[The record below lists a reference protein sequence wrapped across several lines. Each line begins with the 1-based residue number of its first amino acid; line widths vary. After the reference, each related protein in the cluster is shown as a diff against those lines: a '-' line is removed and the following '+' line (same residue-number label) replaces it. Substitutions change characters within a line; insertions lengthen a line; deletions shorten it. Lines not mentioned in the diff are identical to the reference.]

1 MMPRDHMLHQAEAF
15 ADQILKSYFCEADVE
30 FLISTFAE
38 DIVWLGAG
46 PQQQAEGRESV
57 ADCFRSGKDQLVRC
71 RMFGERYVSRKVSK
85 DVVLCQGDSWIE
97 PQEGTGLYFK
107 THQRATFL
115 FRKKGEFFE
124 TLHIHNSVDYSDIQ
138 EGELFP
144 ETAGKEAFDKMK
156 SELEEKEQESE
167 RKTRFL
173 VQLYDSLPCGIIQFT
188 ADPSHRVV
196 SLNRMAWEFYGFS
209 SEREY
214 RESVETPFCLVL
226 DEDRARIEEMVD
238 SLKLNG
244 GIVHYT
250 RECRPQG
257 GDRLSAWI
265 NVVMERLINTEGTE
279 VIQAIYTDVTETKLL
294 QKAQERERLIENQ
307 CLRAATCTAYPMIMS
322 INLTQNTYNCFIET
336 QTCPFDD
343 RRGNYEDMF
352 AKMLPMVY
360 PAYREDYCSV
370 FSKEAM
376 MERFSQGEQEIYMEF
391 RQLGIDGEYHW
402 ISAHMISVDNP
413 VNDDMLVI
421 QLVKV
426 LDQQRVEKA
435 RQEQLL
441 RDALS
446 SAEEA
451 SRAKSDFLSRM
462 SHDIRTPMNAI
473 IGMTTLGLLK
483 LDDPVNVKNCMS
495 KIDASSKYL
504 LSLINDILDMSKIET
519 GKMEIVKEKFEFQTF
534 FEDLVKI
541 ICPQAV
547 DLGIQL
553 EIYHKEP
560 LERYYMGDALRIKQI
575 LMNLLSNALKFTPDG
590 GNITVSVEEQRRSG
604 GYAYLSFQVKDSG
617 VGISEKFMPRIFQP
631 FEQESPEGA
640 RNNVGSGLGLS
651 IVYNLVQMMGG
662 TIEVESQKGKGTVFL
677 FTLPFGLVSDD
688 QEAERER
695 KARELLQDMKVL
707 IADDDMSVG
716 QQAAQILSGMG
727 AKSKWV
733 ETGCQAV
740 EEVKMAIEKGEYY
753 NVALIDWKMPEMN
766 GVETTRRI
774 RKLVGPETMIIIISA
789 YDWTG
794 IEEEAREAGADCFI
808 SKPLF
813 ESTLCQA
820 FSSLRSCA
828 ETVHAPKVQNQSL
841 QGKRVLIAED
851 NEINREVAKSL
862 LEAYGIAVDTAEN
875 GKICVEMFEKAPAGY
890 YLAVLMD
897 IRMPVMNGLEAVR
910 AIRDLGTEEA
920 ARIPVL
926 AMTAN
931 AFEEDK
937 VTAYKAGMTGYLVKP
952 LDIQVMLE
960 ELRKLTGI

>member
-1 MMPRDHMLHQAEAF
+1 
-15 ADQILKSYFCEADVE
+15 
-30 FLISTFAE
+30 
-38 DIVWLGAG
+38 
-46 PQQQAEGRESV
+46 
-57 ADCFRSGKDQLVRC
+57 
-71 RMFGERYVSRKVSK
+71 
-85 DVVLCQGDSWIE
+85 
-97 PQEGTGLYFK
+97 
-107 THQRATFL
+107 
-115 FRKKGEFFE
+115 
-124 TLHIHNSVDYSDIQ
+124 
-138 EGELFP
+138 
-144 ETAGKEAFDKMK
+144 
-156 SELEEKEQESE
+156 
-167 RKTRFL
+167 
-173 VQLYDSLPCGIIQFT
+173 
-188 ADPSHRVV
+188 
-196 SLNRMAWEFYGFS
+196 
-209 SEREY
+209 
-214 RESVETPFCLVL
+214 
-226 DEDRARIEEMVD
+226 
-238 SLKLNG
+238 
-244 GIVHYT
+244 
-250 RECRPQG
+250 
-257 GDRLSAWI
+257 
-265 NVVMERLINTEGTE
+265 
-279 VIQAIYTDVTETKLL
+279 
-294 QKAQERERLIENQ
+294 
-307 CLRAATCTAYPMIMS
+307 
-322 INLTQNTYNCFIET
+322 
-336 QTCPFDD
+336 
-343 RRGNYEDMF
+343 
-352 AKMLPMVY
+352 
-360 PAYREDYCSV
+360 
-370 FSKEAM
+370 
-376 MERFSQGEQEIYMEF
+376 MEF

-483 LDDPVNVKNCMS
+483 LDDPSNVRNCMS
-495 KIDASSKYL
+495 KIDASSRYL

-519 GKMEIVKEKFEFQTF
+519 GKMEIINEKFDFQTF
-534 FEDLVKI
+534 FEDLVTI
-541 ICPQAV
+541 IYPQAS
-547 DLGIQL
+547 DLGISL

-560 LERYYMGDALRIKQI
+560 VERYYMGDVLRTKQI

-604 GYAYLSFQVKDSG
+604 GYVYLRFQVKDSG

-662 TIEVESQKGKGTVFL
+662 TIEVESHKGQGTAFL

-688 QEAERER
+688 KEAERER
-695 KARELLQDMKVL
+695 KARELLRDMKVL
-707 IADDDMSVG
+707 IADDDVSVG

-727 AKSKWV
+727 AESKWV
-733 ETGCQAV
+733 ETGRQAV
-740 EEVKMAIEKGEYY
+740 EEVKAAFEKGEHF

-774 RKLVGPETMIIIISA
+774 RKIVGTETTIIIISA
-789 YDWTG
+789 YDWTC
-794 IEEEAREAGADCFI
+794 IEEEAKEAGADCFI

-813 ESTLCQA
+813 GSTLCQA
-820 FSSLRSCA
+820 FSSLRSCTG
-828 ETVHAPKVQNQSL
+828 TVQAPEARNQRL
-841 QGKRVLIAED
+841 EGKRVLIAED

-897 IRMPVMNGLEAVR
+897 IRMPVMDGLEAVR
-910 AIRDLGTEEA
+910 AIRNLGTEEA

-937 VTAYKAGMTGYLVKP
+937 MTAYKAGMTGYLVKP
-952 LDIQVMLE
+952 LDIQAMLD
-960 ELRKLTGI
+960 ELGKLTDI

>member
-15 ADQILKSYFCEADVE
+15 ADKILKSYFCGADVE

-46 PQQQAEGRESV
+46 PQQQAEGRVRV
-57 ADCFRSGKDQLVRC
+57 ADCFRSGKDELARC
-71 RMFGERYVSRKVSK
+71 RMFGERYVSRKVSE
-85 DVVLCQGDSWIE
+85 DVVLCEGDSWIE

-115 FRKKGEFFE
+115 FRKKGDSFE

-144 ETAGKEAFDKMK
+144 GTAGKEAFEKMK
-156 SELEEKEQESE
+156 SELEQKERESE

-188 ADPSHRVV
+188 ADPSHQVV

-209 SEREY
+209 SEQEY
-214 RESVETPFCLVL
+214 RESVESPFCLVL
-226 DEDRARIEEMVD
+226 DQDRARIEDMVN

-250 RECRPQG
+250 RECRPKARDGQ
-257 GDRLSAWI
+257 SAWI

-322 INLTQNTYNCFIET
+322 INLTRNTYNCFIET
-336 QTCPFDD
+336 QSCPFKD
-343 RRGNYEDMF
+343 RSGNYDDMF
-352 AKMLPMVY
+352 AETLPKVY
-360 PAYREDYCSV
+360 PAYREDYSAV

-376 MERFSQGEQEIYMEF
+376 TKRFSQGEQEIYMEF

-483 LDDPVNVKNCMS
+483 LDDPSNVRNCMS
-495 KIDASSKYL
+495 KIDASSRYL

-519 GKMEIVKEKFEFQTF
+519 GKMEIINEKFDFQTF
-534 FEDLVKI
+534 FEDLVTI
-541 ICPQAV
+541 IYPQAS
-547 DLGIQL
+547 DLGISL

-560 LERYYMGDALRIKQI
+560 VERYYMGDVLRTKQI

-604 GYAYLSFQVKDSG
+604 GYVYLRFQVKDSG

-662 TIEVESQKGKGTVFL
+662 TIEVESQKGQGTAFL

-688 QEAERER
+688 KEAERER
-695 KARELLQDMKVL
+695 KARELLRDMKVL
-707 IADDDMSVG
+707 IADDDVSVG

-727 AKSKWV
+727 AESKWV
-733 ETGCQAV
+733 ETGRQAV
-740 EEVKMAIEKGEYY
+740 EEVKAAFEKGEHF

-774 RKLVGPETMIIIISA
+774 RKIVGTETTIIIISA
-789 YDWTG
+789 YDWTC
-794 IEEEAREAGADCFI
+794 IEEEAKEAGADCFI

-813 ESTLCQA
+813 GSTLCQA
-820 FSSLRSCA
+820 FSSLRSCTG
-828 ETVHAPKVQNQSL
+828 TVQAPEARNQRL
-841 QGKRVLIAED
+841 EGKRVLIAED

-897 IRMPVMNGLEAVR
+897 IRMPVMDGLEAVR
-910 AIRDLGTEEA
+910 AIRNLGTEEA

-937 VTAYKAGMTGYLVKP
+937 MTAYKAGMTGYLVKP
-952 LDIQVMLE
+952 LDIQAMLD
-960 ELRKLTGI
+960 ELGKLTDI